1 MVFKAKR
8 LVFILHPVFDITS
21 RTGLGATVRICCS
34 YRRQNRKTQFS
45 SGPLI
50 FDNAGCS
57 YTIHG
62 INGEV
67 TDARSLSIF
76 HEEDT
81 KHYPINGL
89 TSNFQESR
97 YTSDYFVSK
106 YSSHSIAVR
115 STGL

>member
-1 MVFKAKR
+1 MIR
-8 LVFILHPVFDITS
+8 E
-21 RTGLGATVRICCS
+21 
-34 YRRQNRKTQFS
+34 
-45 SGPLI
+45 
-50 FDNAGCS
+50 
-57 YTIHG
+57 
-62 INGEV
+62 INDEV

-106 YSSHSIAVR
+106 YSSHSQSITV
-115 STGL
+115 LEK